1 VSSYHEALSRGY
13 HAVVTGVCKRARVPD
28 LVRSPARG
36 PVPGRLREA
45 AAGNRSWHEGRGLS
59 RRTAGGGAA
68 GPGAGDGGPAR
79 VRAARPGGE
88 RGAGSHYAH
97 DAQTFADRGADF
109 VKIDECGGLPPELIP
124 ERKELNEKGNV
135 DQSDQDSVS
144 QRAWS

>member
-1 VSSYHEALSRGY
+1 M
-13 HAVVTGVCKRARVPD
+13 
-28 LVRSPARG
+28 
-36 PVPGRLREA
+36 PGKLREA

-59 RRTAGGGAA
+59 RPTAGGGAA

-79 VRAARPGGE
+79 VRAARPGVS
-88 RGAGSHYAH
+88 A
-97 DAQTFADRGADF
+97 AQAATTPTTHGRSRTFADWGADY